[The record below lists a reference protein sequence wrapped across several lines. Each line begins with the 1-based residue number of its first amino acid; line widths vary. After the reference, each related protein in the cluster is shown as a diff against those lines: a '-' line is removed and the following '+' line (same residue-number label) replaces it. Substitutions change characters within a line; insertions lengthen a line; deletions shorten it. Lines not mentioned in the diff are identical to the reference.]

1 MGEDAVPSAEVKAST
16 KGYTKAGILGLLT
29 GLAIVA
35 LGAFVV
41 TGRVVATDGD
51 PLLVEAPE
59 LPPERD
65 PNLTRAIGEPGAAP
79 AAADA
84 VATTTTVAA
93 ATTTAAAETTPTTLP
108 EVIVDPDLLLDE
120 DEDGDGDVEGDAAD
134 PDDDAVAPT
143 TTTTSTTT
151 TTTSTTTTTTTTST
165 TTTAAPGTPSPLA
178 QEMDRILN
186 LLPDEIEDVLVTID
200 VLDDQLSFGV
210 ASEEDAGVLDEFLS
224 EVTTAPYSIRLAE

>member
-65 PNLTRAIGEPGAAP
+65 PNLTRAIGEPGVAS
-79 AAADA
+79 AADA
-84 VATTTTVAA
+84 AVTTTTMAA
-93 ATTTAAAETTPTTLP
+93 TTTTTAAAETTTTTLP
-108 EVIVDPDLLLDE
+108 EVIVDPDLALDE
-120 DEDGDGDVEGDAAD
+120 GAEGDVEGDDAD
-134 PDDDAVAPT
+134 PDAVAPTTT

-151 TTTSTTTTTTTTST
+151 TTTSTTTTTTTTT
-165 TTTAAPGTPSPLA
+165 TVVQAAPSPLA

-186 LLPDEIEDVLVTID
+186 LMPDEIEDVLVTID

-224 EVTTAPYSIRLAE
+224 DVTASPYSIRLAE